1 MNTRRGSRHVAV
13 IGVAASL
20 VLAACGSDT
29 DQLGAGTDPA
39 ADAAADGATSTSTP
53 ATADT
58 SEDTAAPQTTES
70 LDAPETTAVLAP
82 TEIEVEHYSGTTVV
96 PVDPATVVVMD
107 PAMLLSLD
115 ALGVTVD
122 AWAPLGAGLPDE
134 YADAAAGLATVG
146 TPFEPDY
153 EAINALQPDLI
164 IVAGRSSA
172 SYPEME
178 KIAPTVDL
186 TFADDLDTLA
196 AFRQRHETLGAIF
209 GIEDRVADVLDGI
222 DDEIERVAA
231 RIEAA
236 EAGRALI
243 LMSNGNEISAY
254 GPGSR
259 FGLVHDVFGYAAADD
274 ALERDATH
282 GDVVSFEYVRDA
294 APDVLFV
301 LDRSAAIG
309 EEGLLAEQV
318 LDNELVAS
326 TPAWQNDRVVYVDGF
341 AWYIAANSI
350 PAMHTI
356 IADVEASLP

>member
-1 MNTRRGSRHVAV
+1 MHIHRGPRRFAA
-13 IGVAASL
+13 IGLAASL
-20 VLAACGSDT
+20 ALAACGSDT
-29 DQLGAGTDPA
+29 DQQTIGVDTTAEPGGTTSTAGDEQPATTDGP
-39 ADAAADGATSTSTP
+39 ATSEAP
-53 ATADT
+53 APA
-58 SEDTAAPQTTES
+58 
-70 LDAPETTAVLAP
+70 
-82 TEIEVEHYSGTTVV
+82 EIEVEHYSGTSVV
-96 PVDPATVVVMD
+96 PVRPETVVVMD
-107 PAMLLSLD
+107 SAMLLSLD
-115 ALGVTVD
+115 ALGVAVD

-134 YADAAAGLATVG
+134 YADAAAGLTTVG

-153 EAINALQPDLI
+153 EAINALEPDLI

-172 SYPEME
+172 TYPEME

-186 TFADDLDTLA
+186 TFDDDLDPLA
-196 AFRQRHETLGAIF
+196 AFRQRHETLGVIF
-209 GIEDRVADVLDGI
+209 GIENRVADALDGI
-222 DDEIERVAA
+222 DAEIERVSAEVRAA
-231 RIEAA
+231 DP
-236 EAGRALI
+236 GRALV
-243 LMSNGNEISAY
+243 LMANGNEISAY

-282 GDVVSFEYVRDA
+282 GDVVSFEYVRDT

-356 IADVEASLP
+356 IADVEASVP